1 MKITISGTPGSGK
14 STVAKQVAQELELNH
29 FSSGQF
35 MRDMAKEKKIT
46 LLELSAEAEINKE
59 IDEKIDEWVE
69 SIGEANDNFVM
80 DSRIAFNFIPDSLK
94 IFLDVSEDEAARRIF
109 HDLRPTEKENT
120 SQGETYENLV
130 KRKES
135 ENKRYTQYYDIDYT
149 NPDNYDLVIDTTN
162 MTIHQVVHNI
172 IKFVKERNP

>member
-14 STVAKQVAQELELNH
+14 STVAKQVAQELELRH
-29 FSSGQF
+29 FSSGDF
-35 MRDMAKEKKIT
+35 MRDMAKERKIS
-46 LLELSAEAEINKE
+46 LLELSEEAEINKE

-69 SIGEANDNFVM
+69 TTGEANDNFVM
-80 DSRIAFNFIPDSLK
+80 DSRLGFNFIPDSIK
-94 IFLDVSEDEAARRIF
+94 VFLDVSDDEAARRVF
-109 HDLRPTEKENT
+109 HDMRPSEKENT
-120 SQGETYENLV
+120 SQGETYENIV

-135 ENKRYTQYYDIDYT
+135 EAKRYKEYYDIDCT
-149 NPDNYDLVIDTTN
+149 DPDNYDLVIDTTE